1 MIKAT
6 GTILNG
12 APKAEIDSTISGHF
26 LSGKNRIYL
35 CTLFSIHNQCDYQYY
50 QYSNNIYEK
59 RIWIVSPFLD
69 FTWI

>member
-26 LSGKNRIYL
+26 FYIFFLYENLLEITTDIRLSL
-35 CTLFSIHNQCDYQYY
+35 
-50 QYSNNIYEK
+50 
-59 RIWIVSPFLD
+59 
-69 FTWI
+69 